1 MGERGI
7 KWKYFVYF
15 YLLKLHPIMTSFIG
29 DYGCK
34 VDEKGRVLFPSA
46 FKKQISS
53 ASSDRFVVKKDIFE
67 SCLVLFPIEEWDRQ
81 NTLIRKNTNP
91 YNKEHNKFLREFY
104 RGTAEVTLDSSG
116 RLLIPKRL
124 LDLVGAERELILAGM
139 DGKIEIW
146 AKDKYEGV
154 RTGEDDF
161 AQLAEKI
168 MGSSIIR
175 DE

>member
-1 MGERGI
+1 M
-7 KWKYFVYF
+7 KWEFYVYF
-15 YLLKLHPIMTSFIG
+15 YLLKIYSIMTSFVG

-34 VDEKGRVLFPSA
+34 VDEKGRVLFPAA
-46 FKKQISS
+46 FKKQIAS
-53 ASSDRFVVKKDIFE
+53 ASPDRFVVKKDIFE
-67 SCLVLFPIEEWDRQ
+67 SCLVLFPMEEWDRQ

-91 YNKEHNKFLREFY
+91 YNKEHNRFLREFY

-124 LDLVGAERELILAGM
+124 LELVGADKDLVLAGM

-154 RTGEDDF
+154 RSGEDEF

>member
-1 MGERGI
+1 M
-7 KWKYFVYF
+7 KWEFYVYF
-15 YLLKLHPIMTSFIG
+15 YLLKIYSIMTSFVG

-34 VDEKGRVLFPSA
+34 VDEKGRVLFPAA
-46 FKKQISS
+46 FKKQIAS
-53 ASSDRFVVKKDIFE
+53 ASPDRFVVKKDIFE
-67 SCLVLFPIEEWDRQ
+67 SCLVLFPMEEWERQ

-91 YNKEHNKFLREFY
+91 YNKEHNRFLREFY

-124 LDLVGAERELILAGM
+124 LELVGADKDLVLAGM

-154 RTGEDDF
+154 RSGEDEF

-168 MGSSIIR
+168 MGSSIIQ

>member
-1 MGERGI
+1 
-7 KWKYFVYF
+7 
-15 YLLKLHPIMTSFIG
+15 MTSFIG

-34 VDEKGRVLFPSA
+34 VDEKGRVLFPAA
-46 FKKQISS
+46 FKKQTVS
-53 ASSDRFVVKKDIFE
+53 ASPDRFVVKKDIFE
-67 SCLVLFPIEEWDRQ
+67 SCLVLFPMEEWERQ

-124 LDLVGAERELILAGM
+124 LELVGAERELILAGM

-154 RTGEDDF
+154 RSGENEF

-168 MGSSIIR
+168 MGSSIIK

>member
-1 MGERGI
+1 MS
-7 KWKYFVYF
+7 
-15 YLLKLHPIMTSFIG
+15 SFIG
-29 DYGCK
+29 DYDCK

-46 FKKQISS
+46 FKKQVKS
-53 ASSDRFVVKKDIFE
+53 ASPDRFVVKKDIFE
-67 SCLVLFPIEEWDRQ
+67 SCLVLYPIEEWERQ

-91 YNKEHNKFLREFY
+91 YNKEHNMFLREFY

-124 LDLVGAERELILAGM
+124 LDMVNAGRELVLAGM

-146 AKDKYEGV
+146 SKDKYEAI
-154 RTGEDDF
+154 RTGEQDF